1 MRVRIVSR
9 TCKWQ
14 FYHYRIGYSSGLPPT
29 EFHLWDVP
37 ASHMTRSQDNA
48 DIHILCV
55 DILQKDWVSL
65 ASSARQNCFPN
76 VQMAILPLSYR
87 IFIWLAPNRVS
98 SLGRTAGHTTRSQD
112 NADIRILC
120 VDILQKD
127 WVSLARK
134 WPI

>member
-14 FYHYRIGYSSGLPPT
+14 FYHHRIGYSSGLPPT
-29 EFHLWDVP
+29 EFHFWDVP
-37 ASHMTRSQDNA
+37 AGHTTRSQDNA

-65 ASSARQNCFPN
+65 ASSARQNCFLN

-98 SLGRTAGHTTRSQD
+98 SLGRTCKSHDTVPRQRRHSHP
-112 NADIRILC
+112 LC
-120 VDILQKD
+120 CHCATLRA
-127 WVSLARK
+127 LLE
-134 WPI
+134 P